1 MATLGLSERTATTIQ
16 GSEASARITRGSALR
31 LAFGPALRVAI
42 LDSGPPS
49 EDPGRARRD

>member
-1 MATLGLSERTATTIQ
+1 MATLGQSARTATTIQ
-16 GSEASARITRGSALR
+16 GSEASARITRGNPLR

>member
-1 MATLGLSERTATTIQ
+1 MATLGRSERTATTAQ
-16 GSEASARITRGSALR
+16 GSEAGARLIGGNALR

-49 EDPGRARRD
+49 EDAGRARRD